1 MGLKLVV
8 IFVMVNGCEAGDVYL
23 AAIVVLA
30 DALSEKVVSLCD
42 VEDLVSSLDLGLVLG
57 P

>member
-30 DALSEKVVSLCD
+30 DALSEKVASLCD
-42 VEDLVSSLDLGLVLG
+42 VEDLVSSLDLGSVLG